1 MLLKI
6 VMLLLVGQTLIPA
19 DPIAAASDFVAK
31 IVETLPAWEKD
42 KLAQFEQPE
51 LAAVRRD
58 LVIVLS
64 DVLEDDV
71 LQDIARLNRDW
82 KTLVALDNKL
92 KFEDVI

>member
-1 MLLKI
+1 MTSI
-6 VMLLLVGQTLIPA
+6 ILLLALVA
-19 DPIAAASDFVAK
+19 DPIAAASNFVQK
-31 IVETLPAWEKD
+31 VCETFPAWEAD
-42 KLAQFEQPE
+42 KLAQFEQAE

-71 LQDIARLNRDW
+71 LHDADRLNRDW
-82 KTLVALDNKL
+82 ELLVALDNKL